1 MKKRAFIS
9 LVFLLI
15 AICFLTACDPIFPPG
30 NLKVEN
36 VEKLSQ
42 GTSVEIKIIYP
53 NTEGSLVK
61 VLDWKDQSVE
71 VLKGEDII
79 DVSDLTITGL
89 KPGKALIK
97 VNATTVIS
105 EEAAQQGY
113 DEKVYSTEV
122 ELRVE

>member
-1 MKKRAFIS
+1 MKLNYLSKYRR
-9 LVFLLI
+9 
-15 AICFLTACDPIFPPG
+15 PIG
-30 NLKVEN
+30 
-36 VEKLSQ
+36 
-42 GTSVEIKIIYP
+42 
-53 NTEGSLVK
+53 K

>member
-53 NTEGSLVK
+53 NTEGSLVRFWIGKIK
-61 VLDWKDQSVE
+61 VLKF
-71 VLKGEDII
+71 
-79 DVSDLTITGL
+79 
-89 KPGKALIK
+89 
-97 VNATTVIS
+97 
-105 EEAAQQGY
+105 
-113 DEKVYSTEV
+113 
-122 ELRVE
+122 